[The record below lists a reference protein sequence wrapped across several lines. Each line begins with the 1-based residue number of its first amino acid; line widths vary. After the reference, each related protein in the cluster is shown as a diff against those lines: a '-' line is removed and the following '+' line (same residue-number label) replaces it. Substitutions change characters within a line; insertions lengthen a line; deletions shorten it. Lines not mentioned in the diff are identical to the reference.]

1 LDRIDLD
8 KKIQKWGDFMK
19 KGKQPLVIAIAAVSG
34 GGKTTISK
42 HLNERLQN
50 SKILFFDE
58 YDFDGPDDIIDWID
72 NGANYDEWNLAPL
85 MSDLEVLLTKPLNYI
100 VMDFPFAYKHSK
112 TSKFIDFTV
121 FIDTPL
127 DIAMARRVSRDFKNS
142 TVENIL
148 MDMEGYISQGRRGYL
163 EMLETIKPN
172 SDIIVDGTLPV
183 LEIVS
188 IISQYIEQID

>member
-1 LDRIDLD
+1 
-8 KKIQKWGDFMK
+8 
-19 KGKQPLVIAIAAVSG
+19 
-34 GGKTTISK
+34 
-42 HLNERLQN
+42 
-50 SKILFFDE
+50 
-58 YDFDGPDDIIDWID
+58 
-72 NGANYDEWNLAPL
+72 
-85 MSDLEVLLTKPLNYI
+85 MSDLEVLLTEPLNYI
-100 VMDFPFAYKHSK
+100 VVDFPFAYKHSK
-112 TSKFIDFTV
+112 ISKFIDFTV
-121 FIDTPL
+121 FIDMPL

-183 LEIVS
+183 FEIVS

>member
-1 LDRIDLD
+1 
-8 KKIQKWGDFMK
+8 MK
-19 KGKQPLVIAIAAVSG
+19 KEKQPLVIAIAAVSG
-34 GGKTTISK
+34 GGKTTIST

-85 MSDLEVLLTKPLNYI
+85 IRDLEGLLTEPLDYI
-100 VMDFPFAYKHSK
+100 VLDFPFAYKHSK
-112 TSKFIDFTV
+112 TSKFFDFTV

-183 LEIVS
+183 FEIVS

>member
-1 LDRIDLD
+1 M
-8 KKIQKWGDFMK
+8 GEFYE
-19 KGKQPLVIAIAAVSG
+19 KGKATTSYCYCCG
-34 GGKTTISK
+34 FWRRKTTIST

-50 SKILFFDE
+50 SKILFFDD

-85 MSDLEVLLTKPLNYI
+85 MSDLEVLLTEPLNYI
-100 VMDFPFAYKHSK
+100 VVDFPFAYKHSK
-112 TSKFIDFTV
+112 ISKFIDFTV
-121 FIDTPL
+121 FIDMPL

-172 SDIIVDGTLPV
+172 SDIIVDGTLLV
-183 LEIVS
+183 FEIVS

>member
-1 LDRIDLD
+1 M
-8 KKIQKWGDFMK
+8 GDFMK
-19 KGKQPLVIAIAAVSG
+19 KEKKPLIIAIAAVSG
-34 GGKTTISK
+34 GGKTTIST
-42 HLNERLQN
+42 HLNERLKN
-50 SKILFFDE
+50 SKILLFDD

-85 MSDLEVLLTKPLNYI
+85 IKDIEALLTEPLDYI
-100 VMDFPFAYKHSK
+100 VLDFPFAYKHFEMSK
-112 TSKFIDFTV
+112 LIDFTV

-127 DIAMARRVSRDFKNS
+127 DIAMARRISRDFKNS
-142 TVENIL
+142 SMENIL

-183 LEIVS
+183 SEIVR
-188 IISQYIEQID
+188 IISQYLEQMS